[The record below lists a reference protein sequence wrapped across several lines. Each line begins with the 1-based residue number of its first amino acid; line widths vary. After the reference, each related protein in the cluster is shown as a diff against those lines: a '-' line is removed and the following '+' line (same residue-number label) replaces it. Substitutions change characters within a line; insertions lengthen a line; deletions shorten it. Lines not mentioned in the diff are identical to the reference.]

1 MSLRT
6 ILFNFQSTV
15 KLFFRFKSLERAL
28 LVMDFRHSLNGCT
41 CYSGLKRMQLEK
53 WRFLHS
59 RLIYIA
65 DQLYIYIYEF
75 LLHQL
80 NVVKNSS

>member
-28 LVMDFRHSLNGCT
+28 LVMDFRHSLNGC
-41 CYSGLKRMQLEK
+41 YSGLKRMQLEK

-59 RLIYIA
+59 GLIYIV
-65 DQLYIYIYEF
+65 DQLYIYIYM
-75 LLHQL
+75 
-80 NVVKNSS
+80 NSYRFRIASAQCG